1 MGFREIQAWRD
12 IMDAQDQEQ
21 RAYDQA
27 CAAAERRAQAAEQDE
42 YDEIDQVQVD
52 PDTCACGND
61 GCVCL
66 DDLDDDEID
75 FSAYGVSES
84 DLGTGPADD
93 LYPTARDVAREPLVR
108 LPAAMGRPASDA
120 DLAAQ
125 DVVSLMA
132 EALKK
137 AGRLDEVGL
146 GTEPKEYKGEFGPDM
161 LAAVSEAGEGGFA
174 SATVIV

>member
-1 MGFREIQAWRD
+1 
-12 IMDAQDQEQ
+12 
-21 RAYDQA
+21 
-27 CAAAERRAQAAEQDE
+27 
-42 YDEIDQVQVD
+42 VD
-52 PDTCACGND
+52 PATCACGCGND

-146 GTEPKEYKGEFGPDM
+146 GTEPKEYKGEFGRSM
-161 LAAVSEAGEGGFA
+161 LEFLNKAGAKAADAKVLIRLTADGKAEGLCSAVLKRYNDGEAVVARGPRSVA
-174 SATVIV
+174 DSV